1 MKKIEV
7 TLHLSTLVAAVC
19 FVVGCM
25 LVVQGIKEVE
35 LAQIK
40 QEAILG
46 CLGLGYEE
54 YMSETQQ
61 SKAVT
66 VNKLAYEFCMEEIN
80 KVDK

>member
-7 TLHLSTLVAAVC
+7 TLHLSTLVAAIA
-19 FVVGCM
+19 FVAGCI
-25 LVVQGIKEVE
+25 LVAQGAKELVM
-35 LAQIK
+35 ARTR
-40 QEAILG
+40 QEAVLG

-66 VNKLAYEFCMEEIN
+66 INKLAYEFCMEEIN
-80 KVDK
+80 KLDK